1 MKKRILSIVLTCA
14 LVLSMMLV
22 PSGTVDAAGTDMF
35 SGKKKTTIEAAT
47 GKTRTGLQETDEI
60 KVKTLLYDTS
70 EPEIYGLAFNPGEYI
85 YSPFTVKNT
94 GKLYFDFASYSVDGS
109 SDSATAQLYDENGT
123 LVNGCSMRLSNGSER
138 AAQWGVSVK
147 SGQKYYLYIGTDS
160 SNKGTLAVGFCGSV
174 LTTYD
179 RTLSG
184 GKVAIA
190 SGIEQD
196 GSTASTYFK
205 VQPSKTGRMKVELQE
220 MGYDSTYATVRLYN
234 SKKTLVSDKVS
245 YRGSAVYF
253 GVKKG
258 NTYYIRITDA
268 KGSYDSYY
276 AFGVKYTMSSYT
288 DRALGSK
295 SNAKTLKRKASA
307 TNTLFVAST
316 GTSTDWYK
324 FNVTSKRETNIRI
337 KTKGM
342 SSGKLTFTVYK
353 GSKKIATKSIGPQQ
367 DGTYTITY
375 GTTYG
380 KANSGTYYIKVVK
393 SKTASGQ
400 YSIQYK
406 N

>member
-1 MKKRILSIVLTCA
+1 MKKKILSVMLTFVLLLLMA
-14 LVLSMMLV
+14 FV
-22 PSGTVDAAGTDMF
+22 PTETVDAAELDMF
-35 SGKKKTTIEAAT
+35 SGKAKATIEPAS
-47 GKTRTGLQETDEI
+47 GKARTGLEVTDEI

-70 EPEIYGLAFNPGEYI
+70 EPEIYTQVLNPGGYI

-94 GKLYFDFASYSVDGS
+94 GKLYFDFAAYSEAENNDAVRI
-109 SDSATAQLYDENGT
+109 QLYDENG
-123 LVNGCSMRLSNGSER
+123 VAVKNCSMTLRNENIRS
-138 AAQWGVSVK
+138 AQWGVSVK
-147 SGQKYYLYIGTDS
+147 SGQKYYLYIGAENNNT
-160 SNKGTLAVGFCGSV
+160 GMMAVGFCGSV
-174 LTTYD
+174 FTTYD

-184 GKVAIA
+184 GKVALA
-190 SGIEQD
+190 SGIEQNGD
-196 GSTASTYFK
+196 TASTYFK
-205 VQPSKTGRMKVELQE
+205 IQPSKTGRMKVELQE
-220 MGYDSTYATVRLYN
+220 MGYDSTYAKVRLYN
-234 SKKTLVSDKVS
+234 SNKTLISDNVS
-245 YRGSAVYF
+245 YNGSAVYF

-258 NTYYIRITDA
+258 NTYYIRITEA
-268 KGSYDSYY
+268 KGTYDNYY
-276 AFGVKYTMSSYT
+276 AFAMKYTMSSYT

-295 SNAKTLKRKASA
+295 SSAKTLKRKASA

-316 GTSTDWYK
+316 GTSTDWYE
-324 FNVTSKRETNIRI
+324 FNVTSKRQTNIRI

-353 GSKKIATKSIGPQQ
+353 GSKKIGTQSIGPQK
-367 DGTYTITY
+367 DGTYRIDY